1 MTQPSRRD
9 FLKLTT
15 NALFGLAGL
24 LGLGGLARFLG
35 YQGEPAPQT
44 EFDLGPATD
53 FPPGSRTLRADIPAV
68 IYNTDGVFTAYSLTC
83 THLGCTVET
92 DGQEYACPCHGSR
105 FGEDGV
111 VLQGPA
117 KQPLRPL
124 RVEALENGSL
134 KLFTQEQADI

>member
-1 MTQPSRRD
+1 MTHPTRRD
-9 FLKLTT
+9 FLKLLT

-24 LGLGGLARFLG
+24 LGLGGLVRFLG

-44 EFDLGPATD
+44 DFDLGPTAD
-53 FPPGSRTLRADIPAV
+53 FPPGSRSLRADIPAV

-92 DGQEYACPCHGSR
+92 DGEGFTCPCHGSR
-105 FGEDGV
+105 FGEDGA

-117 KQPLRPL
+117 TESLRPL
-124 RVEALENGSL
+124 RVEALEDGSL
-134 KLFTQEQADI
+134 NLFTQEQADI